1 MAGIDQS
8 FDILVSEVGVPRFEH
23 LAMFMHLDRIGCYSV
38 IISRNGGFVNMLP
51 IVALIQKAGFALL
64 VQKIL
69 QDCNNPTEAR

>member
-1 MAGIDQS
+1 VAGIDQS

-23 LAMFMHLDRIGCYSV
+23 LAMFMHLDRIGCCSV

-51 IVALIQKAGFALL
+51 VIALIQKAGFALL